1 MSIITKIALCSVAI
15 AMTMACLGF
24 VMGGSTILSAIGT
37 SIVLS
42 IPILLPLIVLW
53 FMDIKCK
60 KPIEALF
67 YWLVLGSFV
76 APVMLHLGWNYMMLA
91 DIMQKGSLG
100 AGQGYWLLIN
110 LFGGFK
116 ALIVGAA
123 IGAIS
128 HLVFSAFCN
137 DKS

>member
-24 VMGGSTILSAIGT
+24 VMGDSSILSAMGT
-37 SIVLS
+37 TIILS
-42 IPILLPLIVLW
+42 IPILLPFIVLYI
-53 FMDIKCK
+53 MDMKCK
-60 KPIEALF
+60 KPIEPLF

-76 APVMLHLGWNYMMLA
+76 APIILHLGWNYMMLT
-91 DIMQKGSLG
+91 DIMATGSLD

-123 IGAIS
+123 IGAIC
-128 HLVFSAFCN
+128 HLIFSAFFN
-137 DKS
+137 ER

>member
-42 IPILLPLIVLW
+42 IPILLPFIVLYI
-53 FMDIKCK
+53 MDMKCK
-60 KPIEALF
+60 NPIEPLF

-76 APVMLHLGWNYMMLA
+76 APVMLHLGWNYMMLT
-91 DIMQKGSLG
+91 DIMATGSLG

-123 IGAIS
+123 IGAIC
-128 HLVFSAFCN
+128 HLIFSAFFN
-137 DKS
+137 ER